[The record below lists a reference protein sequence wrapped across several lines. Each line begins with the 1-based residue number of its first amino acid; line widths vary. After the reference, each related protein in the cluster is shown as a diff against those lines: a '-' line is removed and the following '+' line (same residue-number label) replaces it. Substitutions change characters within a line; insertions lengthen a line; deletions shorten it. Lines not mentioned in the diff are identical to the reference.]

1 MLFNTDI
8 FIFLF
13 LPTALLGFF
22 LLGRMGN
29 ERASLLWLVSTSLF
43 YYGWWN
49 PIYLV
54 LIGGSMAAN
63 YTIGQYLTG
72 ARESGNIR
80 KTRHILI
87 AGIVLNLGL
96 LGYFKYAN
104 FFLGSIEYLTGVPLS
119 IGAVLLPIG
128 ISFFTFQQIAY
139 LVDTSRGDIGRYDFV
154 EYSLFVLFFP
164 QLIAGPIV
172 HHKEMLPQ
180 FANAH
185 TYRPNLKNLS
195 IGGSIFVIG
204 LFKKVVIADNLALVA
219 TPVFTTA
226 ESGGGLDFFTA
237 WTGTFCY
244 GLQLYFDFS
253 GYCDMA
259 IGAARMFGIRLPLN
273 FNSPYQATGISDF
286 WRRWHLTLSRFLR
299 DYLYIALGG
308 NRRGKTRRY
317 VNLMATMVLG
327 GLWHGA
333 GWGFLL
339 WGFLH
344 GFFLIVNHVWRLIFG
359 KASDN
364 PAVRTF
370 SRLFTMIV
378 VMLAWVPFRAESID
392 GAFAIFYGMMNL
404 PMDWQAGVGGLGL
417 LGFTFTGPE
426 TSTANV
432 EAIVWL
438 FFWLLVLW
446 QIPNSQQLMAQHEPA
461 HQYDPDVMARDPL
474 PWLMRGRRALFWQP
488 NWRWGLLIGLLFAI
502 SILNLNRVSEFL
514 YYQF

>member
-13 LPTALLGFF
+13 LPATLLGFF
-22 LLGRMGN
+22 LLGRLGN
-29 ERASLLWLVSTSLF
+29 ERASLLWLVSASLF

-49 PIYLV
+49 PVYLLLV
-54 LIGGSMAAN
+54 GASMAVN
-63 YTIGQYLTG
+63 FTLGQYIAG
-72 ARESGNIR
+72 AREAKLHR
-80 KTRHILI
+80 KARNILI
-87 AGIVLNLGL
+87 IGIIFNLGL

-104 FFLGSIEYLTGVPLS
+104 FFLDSIGYLSGTELS
-119 IGAVLLPIG
+119 IGEIILPIG

-139 LVDTSRGDIGRYDFV
+139 LVDTSKGEFGRYDFV

-180 FANAH
+180 FADAH
-185 TYRPNLKNLS
+185 TFRPDLKNLS

-204 LFKKVVIADNLALVA
+204 LFKKVVLADNLALVA
-219 TPVFTTA
+219 TPVFSTA
-226 ESGGGLDFFTA
+226 EAGGSLDFFTA

-259 IGAARMFGIRLPLN
+259 IGAARLFGIRLPLN
-273 FNSPYQATGISDF
+273 FNSPYQSTGITDF

-299 DYLYIALGG
+299 NYLYIAMGG
-308 NRRGKTRRY
+308 NRKGKARRY
-317 VNLMATMVLG
+317 FNLMATMVLG

-339 WGFLH
+339 WGALH
-344 GFFLIVNHVWRLIFG
+344 GLFLVINHLWRMIFG

-364 PAVRTF
+364 PLPRTF
-370 SRLFTMIV
+370 SRFFTIII
-378 VMLAWVPFRAESID
+378 VMLAWVPFRAESIE
-392 GAFAIFYGMMNL
+392 GAFAIYTGMMTL
-404 PMDWQAGVGGLGL
+404 PLDWQSTLGALGL
-417 LGFTFTGPE
+417 LGFTFSGPE
-426 TSTANV
+426 VSSDNL
-432 EAIVWL
+432 EAIAWL
-438 FFWLLVLW
+438 AFWLLLLW
-446 QIPNSQQLMAQHEPA
+446 QAPNTQQVMARHEPA
-461 HQYDPDVMARDPL
+461 YKYDQEVMTRDPL
-474 PWLMRGRRALFWQP
+474 PWVMRGPRALFWQP
-488 NWRWGLLIGLLFAI
+488 NWRWGIGIGLLFAI